1 MSKEMRE
8 HIDKYKTF
16 ILKES
21 YMENNVDYKW
31 VEKILKKTHLVDFT
45 EDLKKRKNILKIRKN
60 ELVLN
65 EFQTL
70 FEYWS
75 FCETNKNIVVG
86 HNELKNYIPYI
97 EDWVFYLTLC
107 QLFPEELKSSN
118 FTGNRDLYSKCYEQ
132 ILNLPKLSGDI
143 EKDKVFFYEIIRNEF
158 FKQESPVRNC
168 LILYYIYFKKD
179 RLL

>member
-1 MSKEMRE
+1 MRE
-8 HIDKYKTF
+8 HIDKFKTF
-16 ILKES
+16 ILKENYTNS
-21 YMENNVDYKW
+21 NVTYIW
-31 VEKILKKTHLVDFT
+31 IEKILKRVHLVDFT
-45 EDLKKRKNILKIRKN
+45 EDLKKRKEILKIRKK
-60 ELVLN
+60 ELILN

-70 FEYWS
+70 FEYWN
-75 FCETNKNIVVG
+75 FCNENKNITVG
-86 HNELKNYIPYI
+86 YNELKNYIPYI
-97 EDWVFYLTLC
+97 DDWVFYLTLC

-143 EKDKVFFYEIIRNEF
+143 EKDKILFYDIIREEF
-158 FKQESPVRNC
+158 FKQESPVRNG